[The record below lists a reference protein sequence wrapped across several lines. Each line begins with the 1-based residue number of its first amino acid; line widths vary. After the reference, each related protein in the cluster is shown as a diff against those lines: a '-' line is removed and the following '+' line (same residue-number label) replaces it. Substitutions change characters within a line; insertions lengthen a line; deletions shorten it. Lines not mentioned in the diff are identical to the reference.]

1 MDGHA
6 GKLAWMDRKI
16 HRLAGSFLFPKKPS
30 KVMPSLQES
39 AFSREQVEAL
49 VAKYKSLTP
58 QQRKALNESQ
68 NCKDFILPLFGALG
82 WSVYSD
88 EVSTEENIGGKR
100 ADYTFRLNGVA
111 KFFLEAKKP
120 GVDLHQENFAEQAI
134 SYAWHKS
141 VPWAILTNFETL
153 KVFSAEWDEVDPE
166 RSLIFE
172 IKCDDFAT
180 SEKLAFLSRQS
191 IEKGEIDAWAESE
204 FKKPKRE
211 NVDVQ
216 LAKDLIRWRNVLFD
230 NLKLWNGGKD
240 IVDKQ
245 IAKAVQTLLDRLIF
259 MRTTEDRGT
268 ENEHLRELLRSNEEK
283 KIDLEKGIK
292 DLFRNYDSWYDSRL
306 FEPQLCDKLEY
317 ENSFLKTVIGE
328 LYKNTK
334 GIRYNFA
341 KINADVLG
349 SIYEQYLGQ
358 IQQGDTKNSK
368 RKQQGIYYTP
378 RYVVDFI
385 VRNAVLEPAKNK
397 PANEIA
403 QLRILDPAC
412 GSGSFLTRA
421 FEAIDSS
428 LRKQGWDDAGTR
440 LTVTPQCVYGVDL
453 DDEAVEIAQLNLL
466 LRMVYQ
472 RELLPNLTNN
482 IECGNSLLS
491 GSPEELKKSFGE
503 AWKERKPFD
512 WHGRFSKVFE
522 SGGFDAIIGNPPYIK
537 EYVDKSAFD
546 GLHDSPY
553 YQGKMDIWT
562 LFACQA
568 IDHLKEGGYFSF
580 IAPNSWL
587 TNAGASIFRDKI
599 LHEGEIISFIDFG
612 DFKVF
617 KEAGIQT
624 MIFTFQKKRP
634 RSSYALHYAKI
645 LDSEIADDKV
655 AAFLNSNLTIV
666 PEGVESFEINFEP
679 EKLLGRTISFSN
691 HEDADAI
698 GKIEKVGT
706 ARLDAKDVGQGIVS
720 PQEYVT
726 RAHKEELTDPSIRV
740 GEGIFVLTDSE
751 LKQLKLDD
759 PEKNVAKPYYE
770 STEISRFYADGKNKK
785 WILYMDSAN
794 TKKIGSYPTIKAYLD
809 KFGPV
814 MTSDFAPYGL
824 HRARDQKFFSGG
836 VILSLRK
843 TARPAFSY
851 VDFPCYV
858 SQSFYAIKPQGIDPK
873 YLTALL
879 NSRLAYFWFK
889 NRGKVQGD
897 NLQIDKEPL
906 MNFPIKTPGDKKIEQ
921 RIVVLVEE
929 IMKLNTE
936 LHTLNA
942 ILEKEAYAEIKNQI
956 ALFEDQIDAEMYK
969 IYDLSPDQIK
979 VVSQID
985 A

>member
-1 MDGHA
+1 V
-6 GKLAWMDRKI
+6 
-16 HRLAGSFLFPKKPS
+16 PK
-30 KVMPSLQES
+30 QES
-39 AFSREQVEAL
+39 AVSEGRIKSL
-49 VAKYKSLTP
+49 VAKYEGLVP

-68 NCKDFILPLFGALG
+68 NCKDFILPLFEALG

-88 EVSTEENIGGKR
+88 EVATEENIGGKR

-166 RSLIFE
+166 RSLVFE
-172 IKCDDFAT
+172 IKCSDFAA
-180 SEKLAFLSRQS
+180 SEKLALLSRQS
-191 IEKGEIDAWAESE
+191 IEKREIDIWAERE

-211 NVDVQ
+211 NVDIQ
-216 LAKDLIRWRNVLFD
+216 LAKDLIRWRTVLFE
-230 NLKLWNGGKD
+230 NLKLWNSGKK
-240 IVDKQ
+240 IADKQ

-259 MRTTEDRGT
+259 IRTTEDRGT
-268 ENEHLRELLRSNEEK
+268 ENEHLRELLRSNEERN
-283 KIDLEKGIK
+283 IELEKSIK
-292 DLFRNYDSWYDSRL
+292 DLFRSYDAWYDSRL
-306 FEPQLCDKLEY
+306 FEPQLCDELEY

-378 RYVVDFI
+378 RYIVDFI
-385 VRNAVLEPAKNK
+385 VRNAVIEPAKDRL
-397 PANEIA
+397 PNEIA
-403 QLRILDPAC
+403 KLRILDPAC

-421 FEAIDSS
+421 FEAIDLS

-472 RELLPNLTNN
+472 RELLPNLTHN
-482 IECGNSLLS
+482 IECGNSLLF
-491 GSPEELKKSFGE
+491 GTPEELKKVFGP
-503 AWKERKPFD
+503 AWKDRKPFD
-512 WHGRFSKVFE
+512 WRGRFSGVFE
-522 SGGFDAIIGNPPYIK
+522 GGGFDAIVGNPPYIK

-546 GLHDSPY
+546 GLHGSPY

-568 IDHLKEGGYFSF
+568 IDHLKDGGYFSF

-599 LHEGEIISFIDFG
+599 LHDGELVSFIDFG

-617 KEAGIQT
+617 KDAGIQT
-624 MIFTFQKKRP
+624 MIFIFQKKRP
-634 RSSYALHYAKI
+634 RSSYVLQYAKV
-645 LDSEIADDKV
+645 LDSETAEDKV
-655 AAFLNSNLTIV
+655 AAFLNSNLAVV
-666 PEGVESFEINFEP
+666 PDGVECFEIKFEP
-679 EKLLGRTISFSN
+679 GKFLGRTISFSN
-691 HEDADAI
+691 REDTDMI
-698 GKIEKVGT
+698 GKIEIEGIM
-706 ARLDAKDVGQGIVS
+706 RLDAKDVGQGIVS

-726 RAHKEELTDPSIRV
+726 RSHKATLTDPSIRI
-740 GEGIFVLTDSE
+740 GDGIFVVSDSE
-751 LKQLKLDD
+751 LKQLKLTGG
-759 PEKNVAKPYYE
+759 EKRVVRPYYE
-770 STEISRFYADGKNKK
+770 STEIGRFYADEKNKK

-794 TKKIGSYPTIKAYLD
+794 TKNIDSYPTIKAHLD

-824 HRARDQKFFSGG
+824 HRARDQKFFDGG
-836 VILSLRK
+836 VVLSLRK

-858 SQSFYAIKPQGIDPK
+858 SQSFYAIKPRNIDPK
-873 YLTALL
+873 YLIAVL
-879 NSRLAYFWFK
+879 NSKVAYFWFK

-906 MNFPIKTPGDKKIEQ
+906 MNFPIKTTADKETEQ
-921 RIVVLVEE
+921 RIVALVDRA
-929 IMKLNTE
+929 MKLNTE
-936 LHTLNA
+936 LHRLDA
-942 ILEKEAYAEIKNQI
+942 VLEREACTEIKDRIAAIENQI
-956 ALFEDQIDAEMYK
+956 DMEICN
-969 IYDLSPDQIK
+969 IYQLSPAQIK
-979 VVSQID
+979 IILQ
-985 A
+985 

>member
-1 MDGHA
+1 
-6 GKLAWMDRKI
+6 
-16 HRLAGSFLFPKKPS
+16 
-30 KVMPSLQES
+30 MPSSQES
-39 AFSREQVEAL
+39 AFSREHVEAL
-49 VAKYKSLTP
+49 VSKYKSLTP

-82 WSVYSD
+82 WNVYSD
-88 EVSTEENIGGKR
+88 EVATEENIGGKR

-120 GVDLHQENFAEQAI
+120 GVDLRQENFAEQAI

-172 IKCDDFAT
+172 IQCDDFAT
-180 SEKLAFLSRQS
+180 SEKLLLLSRRS
-191 IEKGEIDAWAESE
+191 IEKNEIDAWAERE

-216 LAKDLIRWRNVLFD
+216 LAKDLIRWRNVLFE
-230 NLKLWNGGKD
+230 NLKLWNSGKK
-240 IVDKQ
+240 INDKQ

-283 KIDLEKGIK
+283 RVDLEKGLK

-306 FEPQLCDKLEY
+306 FEPQLCDDLEY
-317 ENSFLKTVIGE
+317 ENGFLKTVVGE

-358 IQQGDTKNSK
+358 IQQGDAKNSK

-385 VRNAVLEPAKNK
+385 VRNAVVEPNNDKL
-397 PANEIA
+397 ANEIA
-403 QLRILDPAC
+403 KLRILDPAC

-428 LRKQGWDDAGTR
+428 LRKHGWDDMGTR
-440 LTVTPQCVYGVDL
+440 LTVTPKCIYGVDL

-491 GSPEELKKSFGE
+491 GTPEELKKFFGE
-503 AWKERKPFD
+503 SWRDRRPFD
-512 WHGRFSKVFE
+512 WRGCFPEVFE
-522 SGGFDAIIGNPPYIK
+522 SGGFDAVIGNPPYIK

-546 GLHDSPY
+546 GLHDNPY

-599 LHEGEIISFIDFG
+599 LHDGEIISFIDFG

-624 MIFTFQKKRP
+624 MIFTFRKTRP
-634 RSSYALHYAKI
+634 RASYPLQYAKV
-645 LDSEIADDKV
+645 LDSEIADDKI

-666 PEGVESFEINFEP
+666 PDGVESFEINFEP
-679 EKLLGRTISFSN
+679 NTFLGRTISFSN
-691 HEDADAI
+691 HEDTDAI
-698 GKIEKVGT
+698 AKIEKEGVT
-706 ARLDAKDVGQGIVS
+706 RLDAKDVGQGIVS

-740 GEGIFVLTDSE
+740 GEGIFVLSDIE
-751 LKQLKLDD
+751 LKQLKLDGL
-759 PEKNVAKPYYE
+759 ENKVARPYYE
-770 STEISRFYADGKNKK
+770 STEIGRFYADEKNKK

-794 TKKIGSYPTIKAYLD
+794 TKKIASYPEIKAHLD

-824 HRARDQKFFSGG
+824 HRARDQKFFDGG

-851 VDFPCYV
+851 VAFPCYV
-858 SQSFYAIKPQGIDPK
+858 SQSFYAIKPRSIDPK

-879 NSRLAYFWFK
+879 NSRVAYFWFK

-906 MNFPIKTPGDKKIEQ
+906 MNFPIKTTGDKKTEQ
-921 RIVVLVEE
+921 KIATIVDE
-929 IMKLNTE
+929 IMKLNAE
-936 LHTLNA
+936 LHQLDA
-942 ILEKEAYAEIKNQI
+942 ILEKEAYVDLQHRITLLEREIDTEI
-956 ALFEDQIDAEMYK
+956 YK

-979 VVSQID
+979 IVDQID
-985 A
+985 E